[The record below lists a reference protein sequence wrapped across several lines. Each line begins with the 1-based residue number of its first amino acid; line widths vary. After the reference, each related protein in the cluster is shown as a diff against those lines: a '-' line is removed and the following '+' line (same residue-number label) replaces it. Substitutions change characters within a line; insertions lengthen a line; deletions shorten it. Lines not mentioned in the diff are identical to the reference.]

1 MSVRNAALAAL
12 VIGAVL
18 FFVFDL
24 RFPNFPPVSV
34 KAEAL
39 ACVGGFIDDA
49 GHCSK
54 ETVFPITNSLL
65 TTVIVNVL
73 LVLVVILG
81 VRNQMV
87 PRGFQNFVEL
97 VIGSLHDFAVGVD
110 KKHVAKFFPFV
121 ATAFLLIM
129 LSNFI
134 GLVPGVGSIG
144 ACEVVTDPA
153 RIEKMEANKPKILK
167 TSYDSLPLQCDHDA
181 HEELVPFFRAPTADL
196 NMTVAIALISVIL
209 IQYFGLK
216 ALGLEYLARFFNFR
230 EGPVSTIIGLIEL
243 FSEFIRVVS
252 FAFRLFGNIF
262 AGEVVLIVMG
272 YMFPYMLPL
281 PFYAFEVFVSLM
293 QAVIFSVLTLVFMS
307 MATLSHGPGHDE
319 QKATAH

>member
-1 MSVRNAALAAL
+1 MRIRTAALAAL
-12 VIGAVL
+12 VVGAVL
-18 FFVFDL
+18 FFAFNL
-24 RFPNFPPVSV
+24 KFPSFPPVSV

-39 ACVGGFIDDA
+39 ACIGGVIDDA

-65 TTVIVNVL
+65 TTVVVDVL
-73 LVLVVILG
+73 LVLLVVFG

-97 VIGSLHDFAVGVD
+97 VVSSLHDFALGVD
-110 KKHVAKFFPFV
+110 KKNVAKFFPFV
-121 ATAFLLIM
+121 GTAFLLIL
-129 LSNFI
+129 LSNFV

-144 ACEVVTDPA
+144 SCQVVTDPVRLA
-153 RIEKMEANKPKILK
+153 KMEENAAKIK
-167 TSYDSLPLQCDHDA
+167 ATSFDALPQQCDHHA

-196 NMTVAIALISVIL
+196 NMTLALGLLSVIL
-209 IQYFGLK
+209 IEYFGLK
-216 ALGLEYLARFFNFR
+216 ALGLEYLVRFFNFR
-230 EGPVSTIIGLIEL
+230 EGPMFTVIGFIEL
-243 FSEFIRVVS
+243 LSEFIRIVS

-272 YMFPYMLPL
+272 YLFPYMLPV
-281 PFYAFEVFVSLM
+281 PFYAFEVFVALM

-307 MATLSHGPGHDE
+307 MATQAHGGGHDE
-319 QKATAH
+319 HEAAAH

>member
-1 MSVRNAALAAL
+1 MSVRNAALVAL
-12 VIGAVL
+12 VIGAL
-18 FFVFDL
+18 LYYFGFK
-24 RFPNFPPVSV
+24 FPTFPPVSV

-39 ACVGGFIDDA
+39 VCIGGVIDDA

-65 TTVIVNVL
+65 TTVIVDVL

-97 VIGSLHDFAVGVD
+97 VVGSLHDFAVGVD

-144 ACEVVTDPA
+144 LCQEVTDPA
-153 RIEKMEANKPKILK
+153 RLAKMKLDEEKIVK
-167 TSYDSLPLQCDHDA
+167 TSFDSFTPHCDHA
-181 HEELVPFFRAPTADL
+181 KHQELVPLLRAPTADL
-196 NMTVAIALISVIL
+196 NMTLALALISVIL
-209 IQYFGLK
+209 IEYFGLK
-216 ALGLEYLARFFNFR
+216 ALGLEYLTRFFNFR
-230 EGPVSTIIGLIEL
+230 EGPMFTVIGFIEL
-243 FSEFIRVVS
+243 LSEFIRIIS

-272 YMFPYMLPL
+272 YLFPYMLPL
-281 PFYAFEVFVSLM
+281 PFYAFEVFVALM

-307 MATLSHGPGHDE
+307 MATQAHGGGHDE
-319 QKATAH
+319 HEATAH